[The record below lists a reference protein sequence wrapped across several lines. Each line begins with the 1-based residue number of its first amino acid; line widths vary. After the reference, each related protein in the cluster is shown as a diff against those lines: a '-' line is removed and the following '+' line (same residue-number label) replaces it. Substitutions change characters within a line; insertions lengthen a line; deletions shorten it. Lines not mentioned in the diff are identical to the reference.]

1 MSKDGRRLWI
11 GSALLLAALV
21 GAVLLR
27 TPEPAR
33 TALSLASSLCGERSP
48 REREHEIAEHVAEYL
63 LVDIEDTEAG
73 WLSLRYSRAELF
85 EQLAQFDA
93 ARPRCQLQL
102 DDWSIQSAADGS
114 EWLSAELEFS
124 ESQAGDL
131 HAERR
136 SLRAQFR
143 SDAARRRLERVRL
156 SAPRRHLPEAR
167 P

>member
-1 MSKDGRRLWI
+1 MSNSGRAWL
-11 GSALLLAALV
+11 GSALAL
-21 GAVLLR
+21 AVLIVAAVLR

-33 TALSLASSLCGERSP
+33 TALTLANSVCGERSP

-63 LVDIEDTEAG
+63 MVDIEDTEAG
-73 WLSLRYSRAELF
+73 WLSLRYSRSELF

-93 ARPRCQLQL
+93 ARPHCQLQL
-102 DDWSIQSAADGS
+102 DDWSIQNAADGT
-114 EWLSAELEFS
+114 EWLTAELEFS
-124 ESQAGDL
+124 ESQASDL

-143 SDAARRRLERVRL
+143 SSDDRRRLERVRL
-156 SAPRRHLPEAR
+156 SAPQRRLPEAR